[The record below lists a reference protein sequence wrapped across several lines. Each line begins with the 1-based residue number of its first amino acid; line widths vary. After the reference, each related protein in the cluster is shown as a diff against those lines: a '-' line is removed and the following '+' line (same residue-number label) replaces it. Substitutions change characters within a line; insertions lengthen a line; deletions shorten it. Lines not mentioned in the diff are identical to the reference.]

1 VQPLER
7 VLSKGIVGL
16 NHKGLPVAPGPV
28 LGSFGIDPAADAQ
41 LTLLD
46 FDLVVFAF
54 FGLAART
61 IAGRQLCIFSQL
73 LRIPITLCVLDG
85 IRRWKAAWRGSASGL
100 LRAQSALLEIP
111 GVSSTRRGV
120 DRS

>member
-1 VQPLER
+1 M
-7 VLSKGIVGL
+7 
-16 NHKGLPVAPGPV
+16 APGPV

-61 IAGRQLCIFSQL
+61 IAGRKLYIFSQL
-73 LRIPITLCVLDG
+73 LKIPIFLCVLDG
-85 IRRWKAAWRGSASGL
+85 IRRWKAAWRERERKWTASGAK
-100 LRAQSALLEIP
+100 RALGNSRNFVHAQ
-111 GVSSTRRGV
+111 
-120 DRS
+120 RSR